1 MKDLPRCVPQWHTR
15 TVDVTA
21 LVFDGVIAQEVL
33 APVEAAASTSSVSVR
48 YASVRRGRCKG
59 FDPYHVFTVDADLTD
74 LRSTDLLLVPGGF
87 GSTAMMRDTSV
98 TTWIWA
104 TAHRSTFVM
113 SVSTGSLLLAA
124 AGLLEG
130 TEASGH
136 WLAHDVLAATGAHP
150 TTAAVSRSGS
160 IITTSGAVAAA
171 EVGRNLPERLMFG
184 PAA

>member
-1 MKDLPRCVPQWHTR
+1 
-15 TVDVTA
+15 VDITA
-21 LVFDGVIAQEVL
+21 LVFNGVIAQEVL
-33 APVEAAASTSSVSVR
+33 APVEAAASTAPVSVR
-48 YASVRRGRCKG
+48 YVSTRLGRCNG
-59 FDPYHVFTVDADLTD
+59 FDPFHVFTIDADLTD
-74 LRSTDLLLVPGGF
+74 LRSTDLLIVPGGF
-87 GSTAMMRDTSV
+87 GSTAMMGDSRM

-104 TAHRSTFVM
+104 TAHRSSFVM

-124 AGLLEG
+124 AGLLEDA
-130 TEASGH
+130 EASGH
-136 WLAHDVLAATGAHP
+136 WLAHDVLASTGARP